1 VGDQIMEY
9 FLGANHTIDEVRE
22 SNSAQHSGE
31 EVHVVQPL
39 VGQSNVPET
48 SHGHVHSPPRI
59 DPPVIE
65 GERTAMLLNP
75 QQGGQNYQNMGSS
88 SLPRLSSVR

>member
-1 VGDQIMEY
+1 MMED
-9 FLGANHTIDEVRE
+9 FLGDDYTMDEIRE
-22 SNSAQHSGE
+22 ATGAQHSGE

-39 VGQSNVPET
+39 VGQSDVPET

-65 GERTAMLLNP
+65 GERTATLLTP
-75 QQGGQNYQNMGSS
+75 QQGGQECQNRGSS
-88 SLPRLSSVR
+88 SLPRLSSVW